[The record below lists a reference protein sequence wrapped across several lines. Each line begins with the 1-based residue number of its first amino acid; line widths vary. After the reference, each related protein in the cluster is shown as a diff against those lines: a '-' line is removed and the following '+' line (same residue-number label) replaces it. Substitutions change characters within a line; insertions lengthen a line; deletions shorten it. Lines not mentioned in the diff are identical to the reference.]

1 MADGTL
7 IFDTKV
13 ESEGVSTGMST
24 VKKLFTAGMGFVVAK
39 HAVGLA
45 KMGIAYN
52 SQMQDFQSKFK
63 VLLGSATKAN
73 KHVAELRKLAMKT
86 PFRTTDLAAASQQL
100 LAFGVNSK
108 SVSGHLRRL
117 GDISLGNK
125 EKFQQLGLVFG
136 QVSSQGKLM
145 GQDLLQ
151 FINVGFNPL
160 KELSKMGRGTYQE
173 LKDQMAQG
181 KISFQDVQAA
191 IEHAT
196 SKGGQFFNG
205 MKEGS
210 KTFAAQVDALK
221 GNLEILAGN
230 AVKPLYNLL
239 TRIVP
244 HLGAVASKL
253 NKYPKI
259 IGAVTTAVTTL
270 TAAMVT
276 FYAAQKWAVFNEAIK
291 SSMGSAMKFFSA
303 FHNSMWL
310 NLGVGV
316 DKIIPGLGTKLLNIP
331 IGMQSAVGKLSSVL
345 GSAGKSIAAFMATP
359 AGIVVAV
366 GAAITALGVW
376 VNKIGGVDKAVA
388 LIHSKIAAF
397 KAKIPELIKGIG
409 AGFKVAVEGIKT
421 VLFDVL
427 PTVAKAIWK
436 ALPSALSTLGQLA
449 NELGTYLFKKVGQ
462 LAQAIATGLPKALQ
476 AVITAIPKVLI
487 ELFTRSGEGAKQG
500 GEQAGAKGG
509 EGIALGFLKTFIVGM
524 GKLALAIV
532 TALPQIAIAVV
543 SGIVK
548 CIPII
553 LSAVG
558 NLAISVLNAIG
569 RGLGSLVTVAVN
581 WIWGFI
587 EGFLIGA
594 ANVINAVWNFA
605 TSLPGK
611 IISGIGSLVSIAI
624 NWLVGFVGGIRSG
637 FARAGSAVIS
647 GARSLPGRVRGALGS
662 LYSIGVHFL
671 QGLINGIK
679 AGFGRVFGLIS
690 SLGSKC
696 KAKLKS
702 VFDINS
708 PSRFTTWIGRM
719 LIEGMDVGIVRNTG
733 KLLSSIGEQ
742 MGLVQDAFLIDAP
755 EINPIASAIS
765 GERSRIFGAT
775 GSSQHVEVNQTIN
788 FNQPWKSPADVSRAV
803 SWETAKL
810 GLAGAQ

>member
-151 FINVGFNPL
+151 FINAGFNPL

-253 NKYPKI
+253 NKYPKL

-276 FYAAQKWAVFNEAIK
+276 FYAVQKWAVFNEAIK

-436 ALPSALSTLGQLA
+436 ALPSALSTIGQLA
-449 NELGTYLFKKVGQ
+449 NELGSYLFQKVDQ

-476 AVITAIPKVLI
+476 AVITAIPKVLL

-524 GKLALAIV
+524 GKLALAII

-587 EGFLIGA
+587 EGFLTGA

-647 GARSLPGRVRGALGS
+647 GARSLPGRVRGAIGS

-679 AGFGRVFGLIS
+679 AGFGKVFGLIS

-702 VFDINS
+702 VFEINS
-708 PSRFTTWIGRM
+708 PSRFTTWIGKM
-719 LIEGMDVGIVRNTG
+719 LIDGMDVGIVKNTD
-733 KLLSSIGEQ
+733 KLLNSIGEQ

-765 GERSRIFGAT
+765 GERSRIFGVT
-775 GSSQHVEVNQTIN
+775 GSSQNVEVNQTIN

>member
-13 ESEGVSTGMST
+13 NNEGVSTGMST
-24 VKKLFTAGMGFVVAK
+24 VKKLFTAGIGFVVAK

-63 VLLGSATKAN
+63 VLLGSAAKAN
-73 KHVAELRKLAMKT
+73 KHVADLRKMALKT

-100 LAFGVNSK
+100 LTFGIRSK
-108 SVSGHLRRL
+108 DVKGHLQRL

-125 EKFQQLGLVFG
+125 EKFQQLGLVLG

-151 FINVGFNPL
+151 FINAGFNPL
-160 KELSKMGRGTYQE
+160 QELSKMGRGTYKE

-181 KISFQDVQAA
+181 KISFEDVQAA
-191 IEHAT
+191 MEHAT
-196 SKGGQFFNG
+196 SKGGMFFNG

-221 GNLEILAGN
+221 GNLQILAGN

-244 HLGAVASKL
+244 HLASVASMM
-253 NKYPKI
+253 NKHPKI
-259 IGAVTTAVTTL
+259 IGAVATAVTAL
-270 TAAMVT
+270 AGAMAT
-276 FYAAQKWAVFNEAIK
+276 YYAAQKWSLISEAIRT
-291 SSMGSAMKFFSA
+291 SMTGAMKFFSA
-303 FHNSMWL
+303 FHDSMWL

-316 DKIIPGLGTKLLNIP
+316 DRILPGLGTKLLNIP
-331 IGMQSAVGKLSSVL
+331 IGLQSAATKVGSSL
-345 GSAGKSIAAFMATP
+345 ATMGQSMLKFAATP
-359 AGIVVAV
+359 AGIAVGIGAAVVA
-366 GAAITALGVW
+366 LGLW
-376 VNKIGGVDKAVA
+376 VNKVGGVDKATQIVHA
-388 LIHSKIAAF
+388 KLDAF
-397 KAKIPELIKGIG
+397 KARIPQMMQGIG
-409 AGFKVAVEGIKT
+409 NGIKSGIGIIKT
-421 VLFDVL
+421 VVVEIL
-427 PTVAKAIWK
+427 PEIVKALWT
-436 ALPSALSTLGQLA
+436 ALPSALATIGQLA
-449 NELGTYLFKKVGQ
+449 GQLGTWLMQKVGQ
-462 LAQAIATGLPKALQ
+462 LAKFIATGLPKALQ

-509 EGIALGFLKTFIVGM
+509 EGVALGFLKTFIVGM

-605 TSLPGK
+605 KTLPGK
-611 IISGIGSLVSIAI
+611 IASGIGSLVSIAI
-624 NWLVGFVGGIRSG
+624 NWLVGFLTGMHSG
-637 FARAGSAVIS
+637 FVRAGSAVAS

-679 AGFGRVFGLIS
+679 AGFGKVFGLIS

-708 PSRFTTWIGRM
+708 PSRFTTWIGKM
-719 LIEGMDVGIVRNTG
+719 LIEGMDVGIVKNTDR
-733 KLLSSIGEQ
+733 LLNSIGEQ
-742 MGLVQDAFLIDAP
+742 MGLVRDAFMIDTP
-755 EINPIASAIS
+755 EINPVSARIS

-775 GSSQHVEVNQTIN
+775 GSSQNVEVNQTIN
-788 FNQPWKSPADVSRAV
+788 FNQPWKSPADVTRAV
-803 SWETAKL
+803 SWEAAKL
-810 GLAGAQ
+810 GLAGAE

>member
-24 VKKLFTAGMGFVVAK
+24 VKKLFAAGMGFVVAK

-151 FINVGFNPL
+151 FINAGFNPL

-230 AVKPLYNLL
+230 AFKPLYNLL

-276 FYAAQKWAVFNEAIK
+276 FYAAQKWAVFNEAIR

-303 FHNSMWL
+303 FHNSLWL

-436 ALPSALSTLGQLA
+436 ALPSALSTIGQLA
-449 NELGTYLFKKVGQ
+449 NNLGTYLSQKVGQ

-476 AVITAIPKVLI
+476 AVITAIPKVLL

-708 PSRFTTWIGRM
+708 PSRFTTWIGKM
-719 LIEGMDVGIVRNTG
+719 LIEGMGVGIVKNTG
-733 KLLSSIGEQ
+733 RLLDSIGEQ
-742 MGLVQDAFLIDAP
+742 MGLVQDAFLIDTP

-775 GSSQHVEVNQTIN
+775 GSSQHVEVNQTLN

>member
-63 VLLGSATKAN
+63 VLLGSASKAN

-151 FINVGFNPL
+151 FINAGFNPL

-253 NKYPKI
+253 NKYPKL

-276 FYAAQKWAVFNEAIK
+276 FYAVQKWAVFNEAIK

-449 NELGTYLFKKVGQ
+449 NNLGTYLFQKVGQ
-462 LAQAIATGLPKALQ
+462 LAQDIATGLPKALQ

-558 NLAISVLNAIG
+558 NLAISVLNTIG

-605 TSLPGK
+605 KTLPGK
-611 IISGIGSLVSIAI
+611 IASGIGSLVSTAI
-624 NWLVGFVGGIRSG
+624 NWLVGFASGIRSG
-637 FARAGSAVIS
+637 FAHAVSAVSS
-647 GARSLPGRVRGALGS
+647 GARSLPGRVRGAIGS

-671 QGLINGIK
+671 QGLVNGIK
-679 AGFGRVFGLIS
+679 AGFGKVFSLIS

-702 VFDINS
+702 VFDIHS

-719 LIEGMDVGIVRNTG
+719 LIEGMDVGIVRNTD
-733 KLLSSIGEQ
+733 KLLNSIGEQ

-765 GERSRIFGAT
+765 GERSRIFGTT
-775 GSSQHVEVNQTIN
+775 GSSQNVEVNQTIN

>member
-63 VLLGSATKAN
+63 VLLGSASKAN

-151 FINVGFNPL
+151 FINAGFNPL

-230 AVKPLYNLL
+230 AFKPLYNLL

-253 NKYPKI
+253 NKYPKL

-276 FYAAQKWAVFNEAIK
+276 FYAAQKWAVFNEAIR

-303 FHNSMWL
+303 FHNSLWL

-331 IGMQSAVGKLSSVL
+331 IGLQSAVGKLSSVL

-359 AGIVVAV
+359 VGIVVAV

-397 KAKIPELIKGIG
+397 KAKIPELIKGMG
-409 AGFKVAVEGIKT
+409 AGFKVAIAGLKT
-421 VLFDVL
+421 VIFEVL
-427 PTVAKAIWK
+427 PTIASEILK
-436 ALPSALSTLGQLA
+436 ALPSALAAIGQLA
-449 NELGTYLFKKVGQ
+449 GQLGTYLFEKVGQ
-462 LAQAIATGLPKALQ
+462 LAKFIATGLPKALQ

-524 GKLALAIV
+524 GKLALAII
-532 TALPQIAIAVV
+532 TTLPQIAIAVV

-637 FARAGSAVIS
+637 FVRAGSAVIS

-679 AGFGRVFGLIS
+679 AGFGKVFGLIS

-702 VFDINS
+702 VFEINS

-719 LIEGMDVGIVRNTG
+719 LIEGMDVGIVRNTD
-733 KLLSSIGEQ
+733 KLLNSIGEQ

-775 GSSQHVEVNQTIN
+775 GSNQNVEVNQTIN

>member
-13 ESEGVSTGMST
+13 NNEGVSTGMST
-24 VKKLFTAGMGFVVAK
+24 VKKLFTAGIGFVVAK

-63 VLLGSATKAN
+63 VLLGSAAKAN
-73 KHVAELRKLAMKT
+73 KHVADLRKMALKT

-100 LAFGVNSK
+100 LTFGIRSK
-108 SVSGHLRRL
+108 DVKGHLQRL

-125 EKFQQLGLVFG
+125 EKFQQLGLVLG

-151 FINVGFNPL
+151 FINAGFNPL
-160 KELSKMGRGTYQE
+160 KELEKMGRGTYKE

-181 KISFQDVQAA
+181 KISFEDVQAA
-191 IEHAT
+191 MEHAT
-196 SKGGQFFNG
+196 AKGGQFFNG

-230 AVKPLYNLL
+230 AVKPLYNML

-244 HLGAVASKL
+244 HLAKVASL
-253 NKYPKI
+253 MNKHPKI
-259 IGAVTTAVTTL
+259 IGAVATAITSLAGAMTTY
-270 TAAMVT
+270 
-276 FYAAQKWAVFNEAIK
+276 YAAQKWSLISEAIRT
-291 SSMGSAMKFFSA
+291 SMTGAMKFFSA
-303 FHNSMWL
+303 FHNSLWL

-316 DKIIPGLGTKLLNIP
+316 DKILPGLGTKLLNIP
-331 IGMQSAVGKLSSVL
+331 IGVQSAMGKLSGVL

-376 VNKIGGVDKAVA
+376 VNKIGGVDKAIA
-388 LIHSKIAAF
+388 LIHSKLAAF
-397 KAKIPELIKGIG
+397 KSKIPELIKGMG
-409 AGFKVAVEGIKT
+409 AGFKVAVAGLKT
-421 VLFDVL
+421 VIFEIL
-427 PTVAKAIWK
+427 PTIASEILK
-436 ALPSALSTLGQLA
+436 ALPSALTTIGQLA
-449 NELGTYLFKKVGQ
+449 GQLGTYLFEKVGQ
-462 LAQAIATGLPKALQ
+462 LAKFIATGLPKALQ

-509 EGIALGFLKTFIVGM
+509 EGVALGFLKTFIVGM

-553 LSAVG
+553 LVALGQLALAALNKLGSA
-558 NLAISVLNAIG
+558 
-569 RGLGSLVTVAVN
+569 LGSLVTVAVN
-581 WIWGFI
+581 WLWGFI
-587 EGFLIGA
+587 VGILQGA
-594 ANVINAVWNFA
+594 ASVLSAVWNFA
-605 TSLPGK
+605 KSLPGK
-611 IISGIGSLVSIAI
+611 IVSGIGSLVSIAI
-624 NWLVGFVGGIRSG
+624 NWLIGFVTGIRNG
-637 FARAGSAVIS
+637 FARAGSAVVS
-647 GARSLPGRVRGALGS
+647 GARSLPGRVRGAIGN
-662 LYSIGVHFL
+662 LYSVGVHFL
-671 QGLINGIK
+671 QGLVNGIK
-679 AGFGRVFGLIS
+679 AGFGRVFSLIS
-690 SLGSKC
+690 SLGAKC
-696 KAKLKS
+696 KSKLKS
-702 VFDINS
+702 VFDIHS
-708 PSRFTTWIGRM
+708 PSRFTTWIGKM
-719 LIEGMDVGIVRNTG
+719 LIEGMDVGIVKNTD

-742 MGLVQDAFLIDAP
+742 MGLVQDAFMINSP
-755 EINPIASAIS
+755 EINPVAARIS

-775 GSSQHVEVNQTIN
+775 GSSQNVEVNQTIN
-788 FNQPWKSPADVSRAV
+788 FNQPWKSPADVTRAL

>member
-13 ESEGVSTGMST
+13 NNEGVSTGMST
-24 VKKLFTAGMGFVVAK
+24 VKKLFTAGIGFVVAK

-63 VLLGSATKAN
+63 VLLGSAAKAN
-73 KHVAELRKLAMKT
+73 KHVADLRKMALKT

-100 LAFGVNSK
+100 LTFGIRSK
-108 SVSGHLRRL
+108 DVKGHLQRL

-125 EKFQQLGLVFG
+125 EKFQQLGLVLG

-151 FINVGFNPL
+151 FINAGFNPL
-160 KELSKMGRGTYQE
+160 QELSKMGRGTYKE

-181 KISFQDVQAA
+181 KISFEDVQAA
-191 IEHAT
+191 MEHAT

-230 AVKPLYNLL
+230 AVKPLYNML
-239 TRIVP
+239 TRLVP
-244 HLGAVASKL
+244 HLAKVASL
-253 NKYPKI
+253 MNEHPKI
-259 IGAVTTAVTTL
+259 IGAIAAAVTSL
-270 TAAMVT
+270 AGAMAAY
-276 FYAAQKWAVFNEAIK
+276 YAAQKWSLISEAIRT
-291 SSMGSAMKFFSA
+291 SMLGSIKFFRA
-303 FHNSMWL
+303 FHEAAWL
-310 NLGVGV
+310 NLGIVG
-316 DKIIPGLGTKLLNIP
+316 DRIIPGIGTKLLNIP

-449 NELGTYLFKKVGQ
+449 NNLGTYLFQKVGQ

-476 AVITAIPKVLI
+476 AVITAIPKVLL

-558 NLAISVLNAIG
+558 NLAISVLKAIG
-569 RGLGSLVTVAVN
+569 EGLGSLVTVAVN
-581 WIWGFI
+581 WMWGFI
-587 EGFLIGA
+587 EGFLVGA
-594 ANVINAVWNFA
+594 ANVISAVWNFA
-605 TSLPGK
+605 VSLPGK
-611 IISGIGSLVSIAI
+611 IVSGIGSLVSIAI
-624 NWLVGFVGGIRSG
+624 NWLIGFVTGIRNG
-637 FARAGSAVIS
+637 FVRAGSAVVS
-647 GARSLPGRVRGALGS
+647 GARSLPGRVRGAIGN

-679 AGFGRVFGLIS
+679 AGFGKVFGLIS

-708 PSRFTTWIGRM
+708 PSRFTTWIGKM
-719 LIEGMDVGIVRNTG
+719 LIEGMDVGIVRNTD
-733 KLLSSIGEQ
+733 KLLNSIGEQ

-755 EINPIASAIS
+755 EINPVSARIS

-775 GSSQHVEVNQTIN
+775 GSNQNVEVNQTIN

>member
-7 IFDTKV
+7 IFDTKL

-63 VLLGSATKAN
+63 VLLGSASKAN

-151 FINVGFNPL
+151 FINAGFNPL

-230 AVKPLYNLL
+230 AFKPLYNLL

-244 HLGAVASKL
+244 RLGAVASKL

-276 FYAAQKWAVFNEAIK
+276 FYAAQKWAIFNEAIR

-303 FHNSMWL
+303 FHNSLWL

-376 VNKIGGVDKAVA
+376 VNKIGGVDKAIA
-388 LIHSKIAAF
+388 LIHSKIASF
-397 KAKIPELIKGIG
+397 KAKIPELINGIG

-708 PSRFTTWIGRM
+708 PSRFTTWIGKM
-719 LIEGMDVGIVRNTG
+719 LIEGMDVGIVRNTD
-733 KLLSSIGEQ
+733 KLLNSIGEQ
-742 MGLVQDAFLIDAP
+742 MGLVQDAFLIDTP

-775 GSSQHVEVNQTIN
+775 GSSQHVEVNQTLN

>member
-13 ESEGVSTGMST
+13 NNEGVSTGMST
-24 VKKLFTAGMGFVVAK
+24 VKKLFTAGIGFVVAK

-63 VLLGSATKAN
+63 VLLGSAAKAN
-73 KHVAELRKLAMKT
+73 KHVADLRKMALKT

-100 LAFGVNSK
+100 LTFGIRSK
-108 SVSGHLRRL
+108 DVKGHLQRL

-125 EKFQQLGLVFG
+125 EKFQQLGLVLG

-151 FINVGFNPL
+151 FINAGFNPL
-160 KELSKMGRGTYQE
+160 QELSKMGRGTYKE

-181 KISFQDVQAA
+181 KISFEDVQAA
-191 IEHAT
+191 MEHAT

-230 AVKPLYNLL
+230 AVKPLYNML
-239 TRIVP
+239 TRLVP
-244 HLGAVASKL
+244 HLAKVASL
-253 NKYPKI
+253 MNRHPKI
-259 IGAVTTAVTTL
+259 IGAVATAVTTL
-270 TAAMVT
+270 AGAMT
-276 FYAAQKWAVFNEAIK
+276 TYYAAQKWSLISEAIRT
-291 SSMGSAMKFFSA
+291 SMTGAMKFFSA
-303 FHNSMWL
+303 FHDSMWL

-316 DKIIPGLGTKLLNIP
+316 DKIIPGLGTKLLNIS
-331 IGMQSAVGKLSSVL
+331 IGLQSAMGKLSGVL

-359 AGIVVAV
+359 VGIVVAV
-366 GAAITALGVW
+366 GAAITALGAW
-376 VNKIGGVDKAVA
+376 VNKIGGVDKAIA
-388 LIHSKIAAF
+388 LIHSKLAAF
-397 KAKIPELIKGIG
+397 KAKIPELIKGMG
-409 AGFKVAVEGIKT
+409 AGFKVAIAGLKT
-421 VLFDVL
+421 VIFEVL
-427 PTVAKAIWK
+427 PTIASEILK
-436 ALPSALSTLGQLA
+436 ALPSALAAIGQLA
-449 NELGTYLFKKVGQ
+449 GQLGTYLFEKVGQ
-462 LAQAIATGLPKALQ
+462 LAKFIATGLPKALQ

-524 GKLALAIV
+524 GKLALAII

-553 LSAVG
+553 LVALGQLALAALNKLGSA
-558 NLAISVLNAIG
+558 
-569 RGLGSLVTVAVN
+569 LGSLVTVAVN
-581 WIWGFI
+581 WLWGFI
-587 EGFLIGA
+587 VGILQGA
-594 ANVINAVWNFA
+594 ASVISAVWSFA
-605 TSLPGK
+605 KSLPGK
-611 IISGIGSLVSIAI
+611 VVSGIGSLVSTAI
-624 NWLVGFVGGIRSG
+624 NWLVGFVTGIRNG
-637 FARAGSAVIS
+637 FVRAGSAVIS
-647 GARSLPGRVRGALGS
+647 GARSLPGKIRGAIGNLF
-662 LYSIGVHFL
+662 SIGVHFL

-679 AGFGRVFGLIS
+679 AGFSKVFGIIG
-690 SLGSKC
+690 SLGAKC
-696 KAKLKS
+696 KSKLKS
-702 VFDINS
+702 VFSINS
-708 PSRFTTWIGRM
+708 PSRFTTWIGKM
-719 LIEGMDVGIVRNTG
+719 LIEGMDVGIVKNTD
-733 KLLSSIGEQ
+733 KLLSSIDDQ
-742 MGLVQDAFLIDAP
+742 MGLVKDAFAIDNPDITPITAQ
-755 EINPIASAIS
+755 IN
-765 GERSRIFGAT
+765 GERSRIFT
-775 GSSQHVEVNQTIN
+775 GGGTGQHVEVNQTIN

>member
-63 VLLGSATKAN
+63 VLLGSASKAN

-151 FINVGFNPL
+151 FINAGFNPL

-230 AVKPLYNLL
+230 AFKPLYNLL

-244 HLGAVASKL
+244 RLGAVASKL

-276 FYAAQKWAVFNEAIK
+276 FYAAQKWAIFNEAIR

-303 FHNSMWL
+303 FHNSLWL

-376 VNKIGGVDKAVA
+376 VNKIGGVDKAIA
-388 LIHSKIAAF
+388 LIHSKIASF
-397 KAKIPELIKGIG
+397 KAKIPELINGIG

-436 ALPSALSTLGQLA
+436 ALPSALSALGQLA

-558 NLAISVLNAIG
+558 DLAISVLNAIG

-708 PSRFTTWIGRM
+708 PSRFTTWIGKM
-719 LIEGMDVGIVRNTG
+719 LIDGMDVGIVKNTG
-733 KLLSSIGEQ
+733 RLLNSIGEQ
-742 MGLVQDAFLIDAP
+742 MGLVQDAFLIDSP

-765 GERSRIFGAT
+765 SERSRIFGAT
-775 GSSQHVEVNQTIN
+775 GSSQNVEVNQTIN
-788 FNQPWKSPADVSRAV
+788 FNQPWKSPADISRAV

>member
-7 IFDTKV
+7 IFDTKI

-151 FINVGFNPL
+151 FINAGFNPL

-181 KISFQDVQAA
+181 KISFEDVQAA
-191 IEHAT
+191 MEHAT

-230 AVKPLYNLL
+230 AVKPLYNML
-239 TRIVP
+239 TRLIP
-244 HLGAVASKL
+244 HLAKVASL
-253 NKYPKI
+253 MNKHPKI
-259 IGAVTTAVTTL
+259 IGAVATAVTSL
-270 TAAMVT
+270 AGAMAAY
-276 FYAAQKWAVFNEAIK
+276 YAAQKWSLISEAIRT
-291 SSMGSAMKFFSA
+291 SMTGAIKYLGD
-303 FHNSMWL
+303 FHNALWL
-310 NLGVGV
+310 NLGVGL
-316 DKIIPGLGTKLLNIP
+316 DKILPGVGTMLINLP
-331 IGMQSAVGKLSSVL
+331 IGIQSAAMKVGSSLATL
-345 GSAGKSIAAFMATP
+345 GQSMLKFATTP
-359 AGIVVAV
+359 AGIAIAI
-366 GAAITALGVW
+366 GAAVAALGVW
-376 VNKIGGVDKAVA
+376 VNKIGGVDKATE
-388 LIHSKIAAF
+388 LIHAKLEAFKSKIPQ
-397 KAKIPELIKGIG
+397 IMQGLGKGIL
-409 AGFKVAVEGIKT
+409 AGIGVLKT
-421 VLFDVL
+421 VIVEVL
-427 PTVAKAIWK
+427 PEILKALWA
-436 ALPSALSTLGQLA
+436 ALPSALATIGQLA
-449 NELGTYLFKKVGQ
+449 GQLGTWLMQKVGQ
-462 LAQAIATGLPKALQ
+462 LAQAIATGLPKAIQ
-476 AVITAIPKVLI
+476 AVIAAIPKVIKSL
-487 ELFTRSGEGAKQG
+487 LSGVGEGAKQG
-500 GEQAGAKGG
+500 GEQAGAQGG
-509 EGIALGFLKTFIVGM
+509 EGIATGFLKTFIVGM
-524 GKLALAIV
+524 GKLGLAI
-532 TALPQIAIAVV
+532 ASAIPRIAWAVV
-543 SGIVK
+543 IGIIK
-548 CIPII
+548 SIPTI
-553 LSAVG
+553 LAAVG
-558 NLAISVLNAIG
+558 NLAISILKAIG
-569 RGLGSLVTVAVN
+569 EGLGSLVTVAVN

-594 ANVINAVWNFA
+594 ANVINTVVNFA
-605 TSLPGK
+605 RSLPQY
-611 IISGIGSLVSIAI
+611 IVSGLTSLVSAAI
-624 NWLVGFVGGIRSG
+624 NWLIGFASGIRSG
-637 FARAGSAVIS
+637 FAHAGAALSS

-679 AGFGRVFGLIS
+679 AGFGKVFGLIS
-690 SLGSKC
+690 LLGSKC

-708 PSRFTTWIGRM
+708 PSRFTTWIGKM
-719 LIEGMDVGIVRNTG
+719 LIDGMDVGIVKNTD
-733 KLLSSIGEQ
+733 KLLNSIGEQ

-765 GERSRIFGAT
+765 GERSRIFGTT
-775 GSSQHVEVNQTIN
+775 GSSQNVEVNQTIN

>member
-151 FINVGFNPL
+151 FINAGFNPL

-230 AVKPLYNLL
+230 AFKPLYNLL

-276 FYAAQKWAVFNEAIK
+276 FYAAQKWAVFNEAIR

-303 FHNSMWL
+303 FHNSLWL

-376 VNKIGGVDKAVA
+376 VNKIGGVDKAIA
-388 LIHSKIAAF
+388 LIHSKIGAF

-436 ALPSALSTLGQLA
+436 ALPSALSTIGQLA
-449 NELGTYLFKKVGQ
+449 NNLGTYLFQKVGQ
-462 LAQAIATGLPKALQ
+462 LSQAIATGLPKALQ

-524 GKLALAIV
+524 GKLALAII

-679 AGFGRVFGLIS
+679 AGFGKVFGLIS

-708 PSRFTTWIGRM
+708 PSRFTTWIGKM
-719 LIEGMDVGIVRNTG
+719 LIDGMDVGIVRNTD
-733 KLLSSIGEQ
+733 KLLNSIGEQ

-765 GERSRIFGAT
+765 GERSRIFGTT
-775 GSSQHVEVNQTIN
+775 GSNQNVEVNQTIN

>member
-7 IFDTKV
+7 IFDTKL

-63 VLLGSATKAN
+63 VLLGSASKAN

-151 FINVGFNPL
+151 FINAGFNPL

-230 AVKPLYNLL
+230 AFKPLYNLL

-276 FYAAQKWAVFNEAIK
+276 FYAAQKWAVFNEAIR

-303 FHNSMWL
+303 FHNSLWL

-376 VNKIGGVDKAVA
+376 VNKIGGVDKAIA
-388 LIHSKIAAF
+388 LIHSKIASF
-397 KAKIPELIKGIG
+397 KAKIPELINGIG

-449 NELGTYLFKKVGQ
+449 NNLGTYLFQKVGQ

-679 AGFGRVFGLIS
+679 AGFGKVFGLIS

-708 PSRFTTWIGRM
+708 PSRFTTWIGKM
-719 LIEGMDVGIVRNTG
+719 LIDGMDVGIVRNTD
-733 KLLSSIGEQ
+733 KLLNSIGEQ

-765 GERSRIFGAT
+765 GERSRIFGTT
-775 GSSQHVEVNQTIN
+775 GSSQNVEVNQTIN

>member
-100 LAFGVNSK
+100 LAFGVNSN

-151 FINVGFNPL
+151 FINAGFNPL

-253 NKYPKI
+253 NKYPKL
-259 IGAVTTAVTTL
+259 IGAVTVAVTTL

-276 FYAAQKWAVFNEAIK
+276 FYAVQKWAIFNEAIR
-291 SSMGSAMKFFSA
+291 SSMTSAMKFFSA
-303 FHNSMWL
+303 FHNSLWL

-436 ALPSALSTLGQLA
+436 ALPSALSTIGQLA
-449 NELGTYLFKKVGQ
+449 NNLGTYLFQKVGQ

-605 TSLPGK
+605 KTLPGK
-611 IISGIGSLVSIAI
+611 IASGIGSLVSTAI
-624 NWLVGFVGGIRSG
+624 NWLMGFLAGMHSGFV
-637 FARAGSAVIS
+637 RAGSAVAS
-647 GARSLPGRVRGALGS
+647 GARSLPGKIRGALGS

-679 AGFGRVFGLIS
+679 AGFGKVFGLIS

-702 VFDINS
+702 VFNINS
-708 PSRFTTWIGRM
+708 PSRFTTWIGKM
-719 LIEGMDVGIVRNTG
+719 LIEGMDVGIVKNTG
-733 KLLSSIGEQ
+733 KLLNSIGDQ
-742 MGLVQDAFLIDAP
+742 MGLVKDAFLIDTP

-765 GERSRIFGAT
+765 RERSKIFGAT
-775 GSSQHVEVNQTIN
+775 GSSQHVEVNQTLN

>member
-100 LAFGVNSK
+100 LTFGVNSK

-151 FINVGFNPL
+151 FINAGFNPL

-276 FYAAQKWAVFNEAIK
+276 FYAAQKWAVFNEAIR

-303 FHNSMWL
+303 FHNSLWL

-376 VNKIGGVDKAVA
+376 VNKIGGVDKAIA
-388 LIHSKIAAF
+388 LIHSKIASF
-397 KAKIPELIKGIG
+397 KAKIPELINGIG

-708 PSRFTTWIGRM
+708 PSRFTTWIGKM
-719 LIEGMDVGIVRNTG
+719 LIEGMDVGIVRNTD
-733 KLLSSIGEQ
+733 KLLNSIGEQ
-742 MGLVQDAFLIDAP
+742 MGLVQDAFLIDTP

-775 GSSQHVEVNQTIN
+775 GSSQHVEVNQTLN

>member
-63 VLLGSATKAN
+63 VLLGSASKAN

-151 FINVGFNPL
+151 FINAGFNPL

-253 NKYPKI
+253 NKYPKL

-276 FYAAQKWAVFNEAIK
+276 FYAAQKWAVFNEAIR

-303 FHNSMWL
+303 FHNSLWL

-436 ALPSALSTLGQLA
+436 ALPSALSTIGQLA
-449 NELGTYLFKKVGQ
+449 NNLGTYLFQKVGQ

-637 FARAGSAVIS
+637 FAHAVSAVSS

-671 QGLINGIK
+671 QGLVNGIK
-679 AGFGRVFGLIS
+679 AGFGKVFGLIS

-719 LIEGMDVGIVRNTG
+719 LIEGMDVGIVRNTD
-733 KLLSSIGEQ
+733 KLLNSIGEQ

-755 EINPIASAIS
+755 EINPIASVIS
-765 GERSRIFGAT
+765 GERSRIFGTT
-775 GSSQHVEVNQTIN
+775 GSSQNVEVNQTIN

>member
-7 IFDTKV
+7 IFDTKI

-63 VLLGSATKAN
+63 VLLGSAAKAN

-100 LAFGVNSK
+100 LAFGVNSN

-151 FINVGFNPL
+151 FINAGFNPL

-230 AVKPLYNLL
+230 AFKPLYNLL

-276 FYAAQKWAVFNEAIK
+276 FYAAQKWAVFNEAIR

-303 FHNSMWL
+303 FHNSLWL

-345 GSAGKSIAAFMATP
+345 GSAGKSIAAFIATP

-376 VNKIGGVDKAVA
+376 VNKIGGVDKAIA

-427 PTVAKAIWK
+427 PTIVKAIWK

-449 NELGTYLFKKVGQ
+449 NNLGTYLFQKVGQ

-476 AVITAIPKVLI
+476 AVITAIPKVLM

-524 GKLALAIV
+524 GKLALAII

-611 IISGIGSLVSIAI
+611 IISGIGSLLSIAI

-637 FARAGSAVIS
+637 FARAGSAVAS
-647 GARSLPGRVRGALGS
+647 GARSLPGRVRGAIGS

-679 AGFGRVFGLIS
+679 AGFGKVFGLIS

-708 PSRFTTWIGRM
+708 PSRFTTWIGKM
-719 LIEGMDVGIVRNTG
+719 LIDGMDVGIVKNTG
-733 KLLSSIGEQ
+733 RLLNSIGEQ

-765 GERSRIFGAT
+765 SERSRIFGAN
-775 GSSQHVEVNQTIN
+775 GSSQNVEVNQTIN

>member
-151 FINVGFNPL
+151 FINAGFNPL

>member
-63 VLLGSATKAN
+63 VLLGSASKAN

-151 FINVGFNPL
+151 FINAGFNPL

-253 NKYPKI
+253 NKYPKL

-276 FYAAQKWAVFNEAIK
+276 FYAVQKWAVFNEAIK

-331 IGMQSAVGKLSSVL
+331 IGMQSAVGTLSSVL

-449 NELGTYLFKKVGQ
+449 NNLGTYLFQKVGQ
-462 LAQAIATGLPKALQ
+462 LAQDIATGLPKALQ

-605 TSLPGK
+605 TSLPSK
-611 IISGIGSLVSIAI
+611 IISGIGSLVSTAI
-624 NWLVGFVGGIRSG
+624 NWLVGFASGIRSG

-679 AGFGRVFGLIS
+679 AGFGKVFGLIS

-708 PSRFTTWIGRM
+708 PSRFTTWIGKM
-719 LIEGMDVGIVRNTG
+719 LIDGMDVGIVKNTG
-733 KLLSSIGEQ
+733 RLLNSIGEQ

-775 GSSQHVEVNQTIN
+775 GSSQNVEVNQTIN

>member
-7 IFDTKV
+7 IFGTKV

-151 FINVGFNPL
+151 FINAGFNPL

-191 IEHAT
+191 MEHAT

-253 NKYPKI
+253 NKYPKL
-259 IGAVTTAVTTL
+259 IGAVTMAVTSL
-270 TAAMVT
+270 TAAMVA
-276 FYAAQKWAVFNEAIK
+276 FYAAQKWAVFNEAIR

-303 FHNSMWL
+303 FHNSLWL

-449 NELGTYLFKKVGQ
+449 NNLGAYLFQKVGQ

-679 AGFGRVFGLIS
+679 AGFGKVFGLIS

-708 PSRFTTWIGRM
+708 PSRFTTWIGKM
-719 LIEGMDVGIVRNTG
+719 LIEGMDVGIVRNTD
-733 KLLSSIGEQ
+733 KLLNSIGEQ
-742 MGLVQDAFLIDAP
+742 MGLVQDAFLIDTP

-775 GSSQHVEVNQTIN
+775 GSSQNVEVNQTIN

>member
-151 FINVGFNPL
+151 FINAGFNPL

-253 NKYPKI
+253 NKYPKL

-276 FYAAQKWAVFNEAIK
+276 FYAAQKWAVFNEAIR

-303 FHNSMWL
+303 FHNSLWL

-449 NELGTYLFKKVGQ
+449 NNLGTYLFQKVGQ

-679 AGFGRVFGLIS
+679 AGFGKVFGLIS

-708 PSRFTTWIGRM
+708 PSRFTTWIGKM
-719 LIEGMDVGIVRNTG
+719 LIDGMDVGIVKNTD
-733 KLLSSIGEQ
+733 KLLNSIGEQ

-765 GERSRIFGAT
+765 GERSRIFGTT
-775 GSSQHVEVNQTIN
+775 GSSQNVEVNQTIN

>member
-63 VLLGSATKAN
+63 VLLGSASKAN

-151 FINVGFNPL
+151 FINAGFNPL

-210 KTFAAQVDALK
+210 KTFSAQVDALK

-230 AVKPLYNLL
+230 AFKPLYNLL

-259 IGAVTTAVTTL
+259 IGAVTTAVTSL
-270 TAAMVT
+270 TAAMVA
-276 FYAAQKWAVFNEAIK
+276 FYAAQKWAVFNEAIR

-303 FHNSMWL
+303 FHNSLWL

-331 IGMQSAVGKLSSVL
+331 IGMQSAIGKLSSVL

-397 KAKIPELIKGIG
+397 KAKIPELINGIG

-449 NELGTYLFKKVGQ
+449 NNLGAYLFQKVGQ

-524 GKLALAIV
+524 GKLALAII

-679 AGFGRVFGLIS
+679 AGFGKVFGLIS

-708 PSRFTTWIGRM
+708 PSRFTTWIGKM
-719 LIEGMDVGIVRNTG
+719 LIDGMDVGIVKNTG
-733 KLLSSIGEQ
+733 RLLNSIGEQ
-742 MGLVQDAFLIDAP
+742 MGLVQDAFLIDSP
-755 EINPIASAIS
+755 EINPIASVIS

-775 GSSQHVEVNQTIN
+775 GSNQNVEVNQTIN

>member
-7 IFDTKV
+7 IFDTKL

-63 VLLGSATKAN
+63 VLLGSASKAN

-151 FINVGFNPL
+151 FINAGFNPL

-210 KTFAAQVDALK
+210 MTFAAQVDALK

-230 AVKPLYNLL
+230 AFKPLYNLL

-276 FYAAQKWAVFNEAIK
+276 FYAAQKWAIFNEAIR

-303 FHNSMWL
+303 FHNSLWL

-376 VNKIGGVDKAVA
+376 VNKIGGVDKAIA
-388 LIHSKIAAF
+388 LIHSKIASF
-397 KAKIPELIKGIG
+397 KAKIPELINGIG

-605 TSLPGK
+605 KTLPGK
-611 IISGIGSLVSIAI
+611 IASGIGSLVSTAI
-624 NWLVGFVGGIRSG
+624 NWLMGFLTGMHSGFV
-637 FARAGSAVIS
+637 RAGSAVAS

-708 PSRFTTWIGRM
+708 PSRFTTWIGKM
-719 LIEGMDVGIVRNTG
+719 LIEGMDVGIVRNTD
-733 KLLSSIGEQ
+733 KLLNSIGEQ

-775 GSSQHVEVNQTIN
+775 GSSQHVEVNQTLN

>member
-151 FINVGFNPL
+151 FINAGFNPL

-276 FYAAQKWAVFNEAIK
+276 FYAVQKWAVFNEAIR

-397 KAKIPELIKGIG
+397 KAKIPEMIKGIG

-449 NELGTYLFKKVGQ
+449 NNLGTYLFQKVGQ

-476 AVITAIPKVLI
+476 AVITAIPKVLM

-637 FARAGSAVIS
+637 FARAGSAVSS
-647 GARSLPGRVRGALGS
+647 GARSLPGRVRGAIGS

-671 QGLINGIK
+671 QGLVNGIK
-679 AGFGRVFGLIS
+679 AGFGKVFGLIS

-719 LIEGMDVGIVRNTG
+719 LIEGMDVGIVRNTD
-733 KLLSSIGEQ
+733 KLLNSIGEQ

-765 GERSRIFGAT
+765 GERSRIFGTT
-775 GSSQHVEVNQTIN
+775 GSSQNVEVNQTIN

>member
-13 ESEGVSTGMST
+13 NNEGVSTGMST
-24 VKKLFTAGMGFVVAK
+24 LKKVFTAGIGFMVAK
-39 HAVGLA
+39 QAVGLA
-45 KMGIAYN
+45 KMGIQYN
-52 SQMQDFQSKFK
+52 SQMQEFKSKFK
-63 VLLGSATKAN
+63 VLLGSASAAS
-73 KHVAELRKLAMKT
+73 KHVMQLQKMAIKT

-100 LAFGVNSK
+100 LSFGVSAK
-108 SVSGHLRRL
+108 DVKGHLQRL

-125 EKFQQLGLVFG
+125 EKFQQLGLVLG
-136 QVSSQGKLM
+136 QVSSQGRLM

-151 FINVGFNPL
+151 FINAGFNPL
-160 KELSKMGRGTYQE
+160 QELSKMGRGTVKE
-173 LKDQMAQG
+173 LKEQMAQG
-181 KISFQDVQAA
+181 KISFEDVQAA
-191 IEHAT
+191 MEHAT
-196 SKGGQFFNG
+196 SKGGMFFNG

-210 KTFAAQVDALK
+210 KTFAAQEDALK
-221 GNLEILAGN
+221 GNLQILAGN

-244 HLGAVASKL
+244 HLASVASMM
-253 NKYPKI
+253 NKHPKI
-259 IGAVTTAVTTL
+259 IGAVATAVTAL
-270 TAAMVT
+270 AGAMATYYV
-276 FYAAQKWAVFNEAIK
+276 AQKWSLISEAIRT
-291 SSMGSAMKFFSA
+291 SMTGAMKFFSA
-303 FHNSMWL
+303 FHDSMWL

-316 DKIIPGLGTKLLNIP
+316 DKIIPGLGTMLMNIS
-331 IGMQSAVGKLSSVL
+331 IGIQSATMKVGSSLATL
-345 GSAGKSIAAFMATP
+345 GQSMLKFATTP
-359 AGIVVAV
+359 AGIAV
-366 GAAITALGVW
+366 GIGLAVAALGLW
-376 VNKIGGVDKAVA
+376 VNKIGGVDKATQ
-388 LIHSKIAAF
+388 LIHAKLEAFKSKIPQIMQGLG
-397 KAKIPELIKGIG
+397 KAILAGIG
-409 AGFKVAVEGIKT
+409 VLKT
-421 VLFDVL
+421 VIVEIF
-427 PTVAKAIWK
+427 PEIIKALWT
-436 ALPSALSTLGQLA
+436 ALPSALATIGQLA
-449 NELGTYLFKKVGQ
+449 GQLGTWLMQKVGQ

-605 TSLPGK
+605 KTLPGK
-611 IISGIGSLVSIAI
+611 IVSGIGSLVSTAI
-624 NWLVGFVGGIRSG
+624 NWLMGFLTGMHSGFV
-637 FARAGSAVIS
+637 RAGSAVAS

-679 AGFGRVFGLIS
+679 AGFGKVFGLIS

-708 PSRFTTWIGRM
+708 PSRFTTWIGKM
-719 LIEGMDVGIVRNTG
+719 LIEGMDVGIVRNTD
-733 KLLSSIGEQ
+733 KLLNSIGEQ
-742 MGLVQDAFLIDAP
+742 MGLVRDAFMIDTP
-755 EINPIASAIS
+755 EINPVSARIS

-775 GSSQHVEVNQTIN
+775 GSSQNVEVNQTIN
-788 FNQPWKSPADVSRAV
+788 FNQPWKSPADVTRAV
-803 SWETAKL
+803 SWEAAKL
-810 GLAGAQ
+810 GLAGAE

>member
-151 FINVGFNPL
+151 FINAGFNPL

-253 NKYPKI
+253 NKYPKL

-270 TAAMVT
+270 AAAMVT
-276 FYAAQKWAVFNEAIK
+276 FYAAQKWAVFNEAIR

-449 NELGTYLFKKVGQ
+449 NNLGTYLFQKVGQ

-476 AVITAIPKVLI
+476 AVITAIPKVLL

-524 GKLALAIV
+524 GKLALAII

-679 AGFGRVFGLIS
+679 AGFGKVFGLIS

-708 PSRFTTWIGRM
+708 PSRFTTWIGKM
-719 LIEGMDVGIVRNTG
+719 LIDGMDVGIVRNTD
-733 KLLSSIGEQ
+733 KLLNSIGEQ
-742 MGLVQDAFLIDAP
+742 MGLVQDAFLIDSP

-765 GERSRIFGAT
+765 SERSRIFGAT
-775 GSSQHVEVNQTIN
+775 GSSQNVEVNQTIN
-788 FNQPWKSPADVSRAV
+788 FNQPWKSPADISRAV

>member
-151 FINVGFNPL
+151 FINAGFNPL

-230 AVKPLYNLL
+230 AFKPLYNLL

-436 ALPSALSTLGQLA
+436 ALPSALSTIGQLA
-449 NELGTYLFKKVGQ
+449 NNLGTYLFQKVGQ

-476 AVITAIPKVLI
+476 AVITAIPKVLL

-524 GKLALAIV
+524 GKLALAII

-637 FARAGSAVIS
+637 FAHAVSAVSS

-671 QGLINGIK
+671 QGLVNGIK
-679 AGFGRVFGLIS
+679 AGFGKVFGLIS

-719 LIEGMDVGIVRNTG
+719 LIEGMDVGIVRNTD
-733 KLLSSIGEQ
+733 KLLNSIGEQ

-765 GERSRIFGAT
+765 GERSRIFGTT
-775 GSSQHVEVNQTIN
+775 GSSQNVEVNQTIN

>member
-13 ESEGVSTGMST
+13 NNEGVSTGMST
-24 VKKLFTAGMGFVVAK
+24 VKKLFTAGIGFVVAK

-63 VLLGSATKAN
+63 VLLGSAAKAN
-73 KHVAELRKLAMKT
+73 KHVADLRKMALKT

-100 LAFGVNSK
+100 LTFGIRSK
-108 SVSGHLRRL
+108 DVKGHLQRL

-125 EKFQQLGLVFG
+125 EKFQQLGLVLG

-151 FINVGFNPL
+151 FINAGFNPL
-160 KELSKMGRGTYQE
+160 QELSKMGRGTYKE

-181 KISFQDVQAA
+181 KISFEDVQAA
-191 IEHAT
+191 MEHAT

-230 AVKPLYNLL
+230 AVKPLYNML
-239 TRIVP
+239 TRLVP
-244 HLGAVASKL
+244 HLAKVASL
-253 NKYPKI
+253 MNKHPKI
-259 IGAVTTAVTTL
+259 IGAVVTAVMSLAGAMTTY
-270 TAAMVT
+270 
-276 FYAAQKWAVFNEAIK
+276 YAAQKWNLISEAIRT
-291 SSMGSAMKFFSA
+291 SMTGAMKFFSA
-303 FHNSMWL
+303 FHNSLWL
-310 NLGVGV
+310 NLGVGL
-316 DKIIPGLGTKLLNIP
+316 DKILPGVGTKLLNIP
-331 IGMQSAVGKLSSVL
+331 IGIQSAAMKVGSSLATL
-345 GSAGKSIAAFMATP
+345 GQSMLKFATTP
-359 AGIVVAV
+359 AGIAV
-366 GAAITALGVW
+366 GIGLAVAALGLW
-376 VNKIGGVDKAVA
+376 VNKIGGVDKATQ
-388 LIHSKIAAF
+388 LIHAKLEAFKSKIPQIMHGLG
-397 KAKIPELIKGIG
+397 KAILAGIG
-409 AGFKVAVEGIKT
+409 VLKT
-421 VLFDVL
+421 VIVEIF
-427 PTVAKAIWK
+427 PEIIKALWT
-436 ALPSALSTLGQLA
+436 ALPSALATIGQLA
-449 NELGTYLFKKVGQ
+449 GQLGTWLMQKVGQ

-605 TSLPGK
+605 KTLPGK
-611 IISGIGSLVSIAI
+611 IVSGIGSLVSTAI
-624 NWLVGFVGGIRSG
+624 NWLMGFLTGMHSGFV
-637 FARAGSAVIS
+637 RAGSAVAS

-679 AGFGRVFGLIS
+679 AGFGKVFGLIS

-708 PSRFTTWIGRM
+708 PSRFTTWVGKM
-719 LIEGMDVGIVRNTG
+719 LIEGMDVGIIRNTD
-733 KLLSSIGEQ
+733 KLLNSIGEQ
-742 MGLVQDAFLIDAP
+742 MGLVRDAFMIDTP
-755 EINPIASAIS
+755 EINPVSARIS

-775 GSSQHVEVNQTIN
+775 GSSQNVEVNQTIN

>member
-63 VLLGSATKAN
+63 VLLGSASKAN

-151 FINVGFNPL
+151 FINAGFNPL

-230 AVKPLYNLL
+230 AFKPLYNLL

-244 HLGAVASKL
+244 RLGAVASKL

-276 FYAAQKWAVFNEAIK
+276 FYAAQKWAVFNEAIR

-303 FHNSMWL
+303 FHNSLWL

-558 NLAISVLNAIG
+558 DLAISVLNAIG

-708 PSRFTTWIGRM
+708 PSRFTTWIGKM
-719 LIEGMDVGIVRNTG
+719 LIDGMDVGIVKNTG
-733 KLLSSIGEQ
+733 RLLNSIGEQ
-742 MGLVQDAFLIDAP
+742 MGLVQDAFLIDSP

-765 GERSRIFGAT
+765 SERSRIFGAT
-775 GSSQHVEVNQTIN
+775 GSSQNVEVNQTIN
-788 FNQPWKSPADVSRAV
+788 FNQPWKSPADISRAV

>member
-63 VLLGSATKAN
+63 VLLGSAAKAN
-73 KHVAELRKLAMKT
+73 KHVADLRKMALKT

-100 LAFGVNSK
+100 LTFGIRSK
-108 SVSGHLRRL
+108 DVKGHLQRL

-125 EKFQQLGLVFG
+125 EKFQQLGLVLG

-151 FINVGFNPL
+151 FINAGFNPL
-160 KELSKMGRGTYQE
+160 KELEKMGRGTYQE

-181 KISFQDVQAA
+181 KISFEDVQAA
-191 IEHAT
+191 MEHAT

-239 TRIVP
+239 TRLVP
-244 HLGAVASKL
+244 HLAKVASL
-253 NKYPKI
+253 MNKHPKI
-259 IGAVTTAVTTL
+259 IGAVATAVTSL
-270 TAAMVT
+270 AGAMAAY
-276 FYAAQKWAVFNEAIK
+276 YAAQKWSLISEAIRT
-291 SSMGSAMKFFSA
+291 SMMGSIKFFRA
-303 FHNSMWL
+303 FHDAAWL
-310 NLGVGV
+310 NLGVVV

-331 IGMQSAVGKLSSVL
+331 IGLQSAMGRVTSVL

-366 GAAITALGVW
+366 GAAVAALGVW
-376 VNKIGGVDKAVA
+376 VNKIGGVDKATQ
-388 LIHSKIAAF
+388 LIHAKLEAFKSKIPQIMQGLG
-397 KAKIPELIKGIG
+397 KAILAGIG
-409 AGFKVAVEGIKT
+409 VLKT
-421 VLFDVL
+421 VIVEILPEIVKVL
-427 PTVAKAIWK
+427 WA
-436 ALPSALSTLGQLA
+436 ALPSALATIGQLA
-449 NELGTYLFKKVGQ
+449 GQLGTYLFKKVGQ

-569 RGLGSLVTVAVN
+569 IGLGSLVTIAVN

-594 ANVINAVWNFA
+594 ANVINAVRNFA
-605 TSLPGK
+605 KTLPGK
-611 IISGIGSLVSIAI
+611 IASGIGSLVSTAI
-624 NWLVGFVGGIRSG
+624 NWLMGFLTGMHSGFV
-637 FARAGSAVIS
+637 RAGSAVAS

-679 AGFGRVFGLIS
+679 AGFGKVFGLIS

-708 PSRFTTWIGRM
+708 PSRFTTWIGKM
-719 LIEGMDVGIVRNTG
+719 LIEGMDVGIVRNTD
-733 KLLSSIGEQ
+733 KLLNSIGEQ
-742 MGLVQDAFLIDAP
+742 MGLVQDAFLIDTP

-775 GSSQHVEVNQTIN
+775 GSNQNVEVNQTIN

>member
-63 VLLGSATKAN
+63 VLLGSASKAN

-100 LAFGVNSK
+100 LAFGVNSN

-151 FINVGFNPL
+151 FINAGFNPL

-230 AVKPLYNLL
+230 AFKPLYNLL

-259 IGAVTTAVTTL
+259 IGVVTTAVTTL

-276 FYAAQKWAVFNEAIK
+276 FYAAQKWAIFNEAIR

-303 FHNSMWL
+303 FHNSLWL

-436 ALPSALSTLGQLA
+436 ALPSALSTIGQLA
-449 NELGTYLFKKVGQ
+449 NNLGTYLFQKVGQ

-662 LYSIGVHFL
+662 LFSIGVHFL

-679 AGFGRVFGLIS
+679 AGFGKVFGLIS

-708 PSRFTTWIGRM
+708 PSRFTTWIGKM
-719 LIEGMDVGIVRNTG
+719 LIEGMDVGIVKNTG
-733 KLLSSIGEQ
+733 RLLDSIGEQ
-742 MGLVQDAFLIDAP
+742 MGLVQDAFLIDTP

-775 GSSQHVEVNQTIN
+775 GSSQNVEVNQTIN

>member
-151 FINVGFNPL
+151 FINAGFNPL

-230 AVKPLYNLL
+230 AFKPLYNLL

-253 NKYPKI
+253 NKYPKL

-276 FYAAQKWAVFNEAIK
+276 FYAAQKWAVFNEAIR

-331 IGMQSAVGKLSSVL
+331 IGLQSAMGKLSGVL

-427 PTVAKAIWK
+427 PTVVKAIWK
-436 ALPSALSTLGQLA
+436 ALPSALSTIGQLA
-449 NELGTYLFKKVGQ
+449 NNLGTYLFQKVGQ

-509 EGIALGFLKTFIVGM
+509 EGIATGFLKTFIVGM
-524 GKLALAIV
+524 GKLALAII

-719 LIEGMDVGIVRNTG
+719 LIDGMDVGIVRNTD
-733 KLLSSIGEQ
+733 KLLNSIGEQ

-765 GERSRIFGAT
+765 GERSRIFGTT
-775 GSSQHVEVNQTIN
+775 GSSQNVEVNQTIN

>member
-7 IFDTKV
+7 IFDTKI

-63 VLLGSATKAN
+63 VLLGSAAKAN

-100 LAFGVNSK
+100 LAFGVNSN

-151 FINVGFNPL
+151 FINAGFNPL

-230 AVKPLYNLL
+230 AFKPLYNLL

-276 FYAAQKWAVFNEAIK
+276 FYAAQKWAVFNEAIR

-303 FHNSMWL
+303 FHNSLWL

-345 GSAGKSIAAFMATP
+345 GSAGKSIAAFIATP

-376 VNKIGGVDKAVA
+376 VNKIGGVDKAIA

-427 PTVAKAIWK
+427 PTIVKAIWK

-449 NELGTYLFKKVGQ
+449 NNLGTYLFQKVGQ

-476 AVITAIPKVLI
+476 AVITAIPKVLM

-500 GEQAGAKGG
+500 GELAGAKGG

-524 GKLALAIV
+524 GKLALAII

-611 IISGIGSLVSIAI
+611 IISGIGSLLSIAI

-637 FARAGSAVIS
+637 FARAGSAVAS
-647 GARSLPGRVRGALGS
+647 GARSLPGRVRGAIGS

-679 AGFGRVFGLIS
+679 AGFGKVFGLIS

-708 PSRFTTWIGRM
+708 PSRFTTWIGKM
-719 LIEGMDVGIVRNTG
+719 LIDGMDVGIVKNTG
-733 KLLSSIGEQ
+733 RLLNSIGEQ

-765 GERSRIFGAT
+765 SERSRIFGAN
-775 GSSQHVEVNQTIN
+775 GSSQNVEVNQTIN

>member
-13 ESEGVSTGMST
+13 NNEGVSTGMST
-24 VKKLFTAGMGFVVAK
+24 VKKLFTAGIGFVVAK

-63 VLLGSATKAN
+63 VLLGSAAKAN
-73 KHVAELRKLAMKT
+73 KHVADLRKMALKT

-100 LAFGVNSK
+100 LTFGIRSK
-108 SVSGHLRRL
+108 DVKGHLQRL

-125 EKFQQLGLVFG
+125 EKFQQLGLVLG

-151 FINVGFNPL
+151 FINAGFNPL
-160 KELSKMGRGTYQE
+160 KELEKMGRGTYKE

-181 KISFQDVQAA
+181 KISFEDVQAA
-191 IEHAT
+191 MEHAT
-196 SKGGQFFNG
+196 AKGGQFFNG

-230 AVKPLYNLL
+230 AVKPLYNML
-239 TRIVP
+239 TRLIP
-244 HLGAVASKL
+244 HLAKVASL
-253 NKYPKI
+253 MNKHPKI
-259 IGAVTTAVTTL
+259 IGAVATAVTAL
-270 TAAMVT
+270 AGAMAAY
-276 FYAAQKWAVFNEAIK
+276 YAAQKWSLISEAIRT
-291 SSMGSAMKFFSA
+291 SMMGSIKFFRA
-303 FHNSMWL
+303 FHDAAWL
-310 NLGVGV
+310 NLGVVV
-316 DKIIPGLGTKLLNIP
+316 DKIIPGLGTKLLNIST
-331 IGMQSAVGKLSSVL
+331 GMQSAVGKLSSVL

-376 VNKIGGVDKAVA
+376 VNKIGGVDKAIA

-397 KAKIPELIKGIG
+397 KSKIPELIKGMG

-449 NELGTYLFKKVGQ
+449 NELGTYLFEKVGQ
-462 LAQAIATGLPKALQ
+462 LAQTIATGLPKAIQ
-476 AVITAIPKVLI
+476 AVIAAIPEVIKSLLSGV
-487 ELFTRSGEGAKQG
+487 GEGAKQG

-509 EGIALGFLKTFIVGM
+509 EGIATGFLKTFIVGM
-524 GKLALAIV
+524 GKLALAI
-532 TALPQIAIAVV
+532 
-543 SGIVK
+543 
-548 CIPII
+548 
-553 LSAVG
+553 LSAIPR
-558 NLAISVLNAIG
+558 LAWAVAIG
-569 RGLGSLVTVAVN
+569 IIKSIPTILAAVGSLAVAALKAIGSGLGSLVTIAVN

-587 EGFLIGA
+587 EGFLVGA
-594 ANVINAVWNFA
+594 ANVISAVWNFA
-605 TSLPGK
+605 KSLPGK
-611 IISGIGSLVSIAI
+611 IVSGIGSLVSIAI
-624 NWLVGFVGGIRSG
+624 NWLIGFVTGIRNG
-637 FARAGSAVIS
+637 FARAGSAVVS
-647 GARSLPGRVRGALGS
+647 GARSLPGRVRGAIGN
-662 LYSIGVHFL
+662 LYSVGVHFL

-679 AGFGRVFGLIS
+679 AGFSRALGIIG
-690 SLGSKC
+690 SLGAKC
-696 KAKLKS
+696 KSKLKS
-702 VFDINS
+702 VFSINS
-708 PSRFTTWIGRM
+708 PSRFTTWIGEM
-719 LIEGMDVGIVRNTG
+719 LIKGLDVGVVKNTG
-733 KLLSSIGEQ
+733 ELLSSIGDQ
-742 MGLVQDAFLIDAP
+742 MGLVRDAFLIDTP
-755 EINPIASAIS
+755 EINPVSARIS
-765 GERSRIFGAT
+765 GERSRIFGDT
-775 GSSQHVEVNQTIN
+775 GSSQNVEVNQTIN
-788 FNQPWKSPADVSRAV
+788 FNQPWKSPADVTRAL

>member
-151 FINVGFNPL
+151 FINAGFNPL

-253 NKYPKI
+253 NKYPKL

-276 FYAAQKWAVFNEAIK
+276 FYAAQKWAVFNEAIR

-436 ALPSALSTLGQLA
+436 ALPSALSTIGQLA
-449 NELGTYLFKKVGQ
+449 NNLGTYLFQKVGQ

-605 TSLPGK
+605 KTLPGK
-611 IISGIGSLVSIAI
+611 IASGIGSLVSTAI
-624 NWLVGFVGGIRSG
+624 NWLVGFASGIRSG
-637 FARAGSAVIS
+637 FAHAVSAVSS
-647 GARSLPGRVRGALGS
+647 GARSLPGRVRGAIGS

-671 QGLINGIK
+671 QGLVNGIK
-679 AGFGRVFGLIS
+679 AGFGKVFSLIS

-702 VFDINS
+702 VFDIHS

-719 LIEGMDVGIVRNTG
+719 LIEGMDVGIVRNTD
-733 KLLSSIGEQ
+733 KLLNSIGEQ

-765 GERSRIFGAT
+765 GERSRIFGTT
-775 GSSQHVEVNQTIN
+775 GSSQNVEVNQTIN

>member
-151 FINVGFNPL
+151 FINAGFNPL

-230 AVKPLYNLL
+230 AAKPLYNLL

-409 AGFKVAVEGIKT
+409 AGFKVAVEGIKM

-436 ALPSALSTLGQLA
+436 ALPSALSTIGQLA
-449 NELGTYLFKKVGQ
+449 NNLGTYLFQKVGQ

-476 AVITAIPKVLI
+476 AVITAIPKVLL

-708 PSRFTTWIGRM
+708 PSRFTTWIGKM
-719 LIEGMDVGIVRNTG
+719 LIDGMDVGIVKNTD
-733 KLLSSIGEQ
+733 KLLNSIGEQ

-765 GERSRIFGAT
+765 GERSRIFGTT
-775 GSSQHVEVNQTIN
+775 GSSQNVEVNQTIN

>member
-63 VLLGSATKAN
+63 VLLGSASKAN

-100 LAFGVNSK
+100 LAFGVNSN

-151 FINVGFNPL
+151 FINAGFNPL

-230 AVKPLYNLL
+230 AFKPLYNLL

-259 IGAVTTAVTTL
+259 IGVVTTAVTTL

-276 FYAAQKWAVFNEAIK
+276 FYAAQKWAIFNEAIR

-303 FHNSMWL
+303 FHNSLWL

-449 NELGTYLFKKVGQ
+449 NELGTYLFQKVGQ

-662 LYSIGVHFL
+662 LFSIGVHFL

-679 AGFGRVFGLIS
+679 AGFGKVFGLIS

-708 PSRFTTWIGRM
+708 PSRFTTWIGKM
-719 LIEGMDVGIVRNTG
+719 LIEGMDVGIVKNTG
-733 KLLSSIGEQ
+733 RLLDSIGEQ
-742 MGLVQDAFLIDAP
+742 MGLVQDAFLIDTP

-775 GSSQHVEVNQTIN
+775 GSSQNVEVNQTIN

>member
-13 ESEGVSTGMST
+13 NNEGVSTGMST
-24 VKKLFTAGMGFVVAK
+24 VKKLFTAGIGFVVAK

-63 VLLGSATKAN
+63 VLLGSAAKAN
-73 KHVAELRKLAMKT
+73 KHVADLRKMALKT

-100 LAFGVNSK
+100 LTFGIRSK
-108 SVSGHLRRL
+108 DVKGHLQRL

-125 EKFQQLGLVFG
+125 EKFQQLGLVLG

-151 FINVGFNPL
+151 FINAGFNPL
-160 KELSKMGRGTYQE
+160 QELSKMGRGTYKE
-173 LKDQMAQG
+173 LKEQMAQG
-181 KISFQDVQAA
+181 KISFEDVQAA
-191 IEHAT
+191 MEHAT

-230 AVKPLYNLL
+230 AVKPLYNML
-239 TRIVP
+239 TRLVP
-244 HLGAVASKL
+244 HLAKVASL
-253 NKYPKI
+253 MNKHPKI
-259 IGAVTTAVTTL
+259 IGAVAAAVTAL
-270 TAAMVT
+270 AGAMAT
-276 FYAAQKWAVFNEAIK
+276 YYAAQKWNLISEAVRT
-291 SSMGSAMKFFSA
+291 SMTGAMKFFSA
-303 FHNSMWL
+303 FHDSMWL

-316 DKIIPGLGTKLLNIP
+316 DKIIPGLGTMLMNIS
-331 IGMQSAVGKLSSVL
+331 IGIQSATMKVGSSLATL
-345 GSAGKSIAAFMATP
+345 GQSMLKFATTP
-359 AGIVVAV
+359 AGIAV
-366 GAAITALGVW
+366 GIGLAIAAFGLW
-376 VNKIGGVDKAVA
+376 VNKIGGVDKATQ
-388 LIHSKIAAF
+388 LIHAKLEAFKSKIPQIMQGLG
-397 KAKIPELIKGIG
+397 KAILAGIG
-409 AGFKVAVEGIKT
+409 VLKT
-421 VLFDVL
+421 VIVEIL
-427 PTVAKAIWK
+427 PEIVKALWT
-436 ALPSALSTLGQLA
+436 ALPSALATIGQLA
-449 NELGTYLFKKVGQ
+449 GQLGTWLMQKVGQ

-558 NLAISVLNAIG
+558 NLVISVLNAIG

-605 TSLPGK
+605 KTLPGK
-611 IISGIGSLVSIAI
+611 IASGIGSLVSTAI
-624 NWLVGFVGGIRSG
+624 NWLMGFLTGMHSGFV
-637 FARAGSAVIS
+637 RAGSAVAS

-679 AGFGRVFGLIS
+679 AGFGKVFGLIS

-708 PSRFTTWIGRM
+708 PSRFTTWIGKM
-719 LIEGMDVGIVRNTG
+719 LIEGMDVGIVKNTDR
-733 KLLSSIGEQ
+733 LLNSIGEQ
-742 MGLVQDAFLIDAP
+742 MGLVQDAFLIDTP
-755 EINPIASAIS
+755 EINPVSARIS
-765 GERSRIFGAT
+765 GERSRIFGA
-775 GSSQHVEVNQTIN
+775 GSSQNVEVNQTIN

>member
-151 FINVGFNPL
+151 FINAGFNPL

-253 NKYPKI
+253 NKYPKL
-259 IGAVTTAVTTL
+259 IGAVTVAVTTL

-276 FYAAQKWAVFNEAIK
+276 FYAVQKWAIFNEAIR
-291 SSMGSAMKFFSA
+291 SSMTSAIKFFSA

-376 VNKIGGVDKAVA
+376 VNKIGGVDKAIA

-436 ALPSALSTLGQLA
+436 ALPSALSTIGQLA
-449 NELGTYLFKKVGQ
+449 NKLGEYLFQKVGQ

-679 AGFGRVFGLIS
+679 AGFGKVFGLIS

-708 PSRFTTWIGRM
+708 PSRFTTWIGKM
-719 LIEGMDVGIVRNTG
+719 LIEGMDVGIVKNTG
-733 KLLSSIGEQ
+733 RLLDSIGEQ
-742 MGLVQDAFLIDAP
+742 MGLVQDAFLIDTP

-775 GSSQHVEVNQTIN
+775 GSSQHVEVNQTLN